1 MPQGTCLGQDLA
13 VLTGATAK
21 RVLHTVC
28 GLFGFIKLGV
38 SALGPEDIAKGCAA
52 LNVLAHRGPDHVGH
66 TVEGNV
72 FLGHRRL
79 SILDPSPAGHQPLVT
94 SDGGV
99 ALTANGEIYNFRE
112 LRAELGSTQWRSGSD
127 SEVALRGYAQLGI
140 ERLAERMDGMY
151 ALVFHDRR
159 RNEVILLRDRAGI
172 KPLYFGRL
180 GHYFLWASE
189 LKALQAFLPPNDLV
203 LDATALY
210 DFLVHRYVPAPKSIY
225 RGIAK
230 LGQAGL
236 LTVSTL
242 SGATFERRYW
252 TLPASETPISLQDA
266 KERLRSLLS
275 DSVKAQLVSDVPLGV
290 FLSGGVDS
298 SIVLALTSRFLDR
311 AQTFAIGFEEA
322 EYDERPFARTV
333 AARFGADHRERLA
346 RSEDIDDPLKFLE
359 QRYDEPFADTSA
371 LPTYRLSRFAREYV
385 TVALSGDGGDELF
398 GGYHRYDRF
407 FWLHRLQG
415 PLSGLK
421 GTLRLPIKRPP
432 HSLLQRIGNTLA
444 RFGQFDACALYSAVN
459 ANPLPHE
466 LARYREQLGI
476 ARDYDPFWNF
486 RAHMRSDLPTR
497 KALQYVDFHT
507 WLPDCMLTKVDRA
520 SMAASLEV
528 RVPFLSRGVI
538 EFAFSL
544 PEELIYLKGRR
555 KGLLKAAFSHDLPAS
570 TLARPKK
577 GFGAPTSHWRPA
589 GDGPQTLQELIACR
603 RYPEHLSA
611 VRASTAAE

>member
-1 MPQGTCLGQDLA
+1 
-13 VLTGATAK
+13 
-21 RVLHTVC
+21 VC

-38 SALGPEDIAKGCAA
+38 SALGPEDVAKGCAA
-52 LNVLAHRGPDHVGH
+52 LNVLAHRGPDHAGH
-66 TVEGNV
+66 AVVGNV

-79 SILDPSPAGHQPLVT
+79 SILDPSPAGHQPLAT
-94 SDGGV
+94 SDGSV

-112 LRAELGSTQWRSGSD
+112 LRAELAPTEWRSSTD
-127 SEVALRGYAQLGI
+127 SEVALHGYAQLGI

-151 ALVFHDRR
+151 ALVIHDRR

-172 KPLYFGRL
+172 KPLYFGCL
-180 GHYFLWASE
+180 GHFFLWASE
-189 LKALQAFLPPNDLV
+189 LKALQAFLPPADLV
-203 LDATALY
+203 LDETALY

-236 LTVSTL
+236 VTVSTL
-242 SGATFERRYW
+242 SGATSERRYW
-252 TLPASETPISLQDA
+252 TLPAPSESRITVHEA
-266 KERLRSLLS
+266 KERLRALLF

-290 FLSGGVDS
+290 FLSGGMDS
-298 SIVLALTSRFLDR
+298 SIVLALTSRLLDH
-311 AQTFAIGFEEA
+311 AQTFAIGFEEPDL
-322 EYDERPFARTV
+322 DERPFAREV
-333 AARFGADHRERLA
+333 AARFGAEHRERVA
-346 RSEDIDDPLKFLE
+346 RGDDIDDPLAFLE
-359 QRYDEPFADTSA
+359 QHYDEPFADTSA
-371 LPTYRLSRFAREYV
+371 LPTYHLSRFAREHV

-407 FWLHRLQG
+407 LWLHRFQG

-421 GTLRLPIKRPP
+421 GTLRLPIRRPP
-432 HSLLQRIGNTLA
+432 RSLLQRIGNTLA

-466 LARYREQLGI
+466 LAHYREQLGI

-486 RAHMRSDLPTR
+486 RAHMRSDLSGR

-528 RVPFLSRGVI
+528 RVPFLSRSVI

-544 PEELIYLKGRR
+544 PEDLIYLGGRR
-555 KGLLKAAFSHDLPAS
+555 KGLLKAAFSEDLPAR
-570 TLARPKK
+570 TLVRPKK
-577 GFGAPTSHWRPA
+577 GFGAPVSHWRTT
-589 GDGPQTLQELIACR
+589 GDGPETLQELIACR
-603 RYPEHLSA
+603 RYPEHLGL